1 MNLSTTNDSLN
12 ADNSNVIFSKE
23 NIKQENLKIS
33 LIEKDK
39 IILEFKQKEKNF
51 INIINELKL
60 SLQQKDIEISE
71 LNQEKKELEYNLEI
85 KDKIM
90 NQNTEKNI
98 TENNLLKNKIINYQ
112 KEIENLNEELMNKE
126 NIIKLYDENKR
137 DK

>member
-1 MNLSTTNDSLN
+1 MLMNLSTTNDSLN

-23 NIKQENLKIS
+23 NIKQENMKIS

-39 IILEFKQKEKNF
+39 IILEYKQKEKNF

-60 SLQQKDIEISE
+60 SLKKKDIEISE

-90 NQNTEKNI
+90 NQNTENNI
-98 TENNLLKNKIINYQ
+98 T
-112 KEIENLNEELMNKE
+112 
-126 NIIKLYDENKR
+126 
-137 DK
+137 